1 MAAKFTIEV
10 GLTAFR
16 LMHQD
21 GSEGELAD
29 FGLPSIL
36 TSKSG
41 VQYMALYEPGDED
54 ENPPIPDT
62 QEVYTISRIPD
73 SNVEI
78 QEVEFEGED
87 GELEGDDQVV
97 VGLEEVDRLGLDDQG
112 EEDGEDGEDSE
123 DGEDEDDHK

>member
-10 GLTAFR
+10 GVTMFR

-41 VQYMALYEPGDED
+41 VAYMALYDPGDDD
-54 ENPPIPDT
+54 ENPPIPT
-62 QEVYTISRIPD
+62 TCEVYTISRIPD
-73 SNVEI
+73 SNVEV
-78 QEVEFEGED
+78 QEVEFEVEEDDDGD
-87 GELEGDDQVV
+87 GEAA
-97 VGLEEVDRLGLDDQG
+97 VGLEEVDRLGLDDQSEEGEEEDDNG
-112 EEDGEDGEDSE
+112 EEDEDG
-123 DGEDEDDHK
+123 K